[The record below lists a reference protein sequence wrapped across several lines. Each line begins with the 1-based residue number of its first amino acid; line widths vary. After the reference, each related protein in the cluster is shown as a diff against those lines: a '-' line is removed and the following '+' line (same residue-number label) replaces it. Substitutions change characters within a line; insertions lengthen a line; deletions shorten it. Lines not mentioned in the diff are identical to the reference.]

1 MLAFNFTHC
10 ENVLCLGQT
19 LASRRCRCSPFAAC
33 PLLPLLCLLLLP
45 LICLPLLPC
54 LLSLLAFPVRRS
66 SEFYAPHDIFAAG
79 ALHFF
84 LLLPTLAKVKGKKR
98 QQELHTHAHS
108 TLTHT
113 ASTTSA
119 HTGANFMCTFHTC
132 SDTHTH
138 TQHTQPGGSV

>member
-1 MLAFNFTHC
+1 MSWANTCVASLPLLAFR
-10 ENVLCLGQT
+10 CL
-19 LASRRCRCSPFAAC
+19 
-33 PLLPLLCLLLLP
+33 PLLPLLCLPLLP
-45 LICLPLLPC
+45 LFCLPLLLFPC
-54 LLSLLAFPVRRS
+54 PSSLLAFPVRRS

-113 ASTTSA
+113 ANTTSA